1 MASHNNGAAGWIVIY
16 ALFTL
21 LFVPDFINTQNSS
34 LPDLRQISFP
44 GAEGFGRFTTG
55 GRGGA
60 VYEVT
65 NLNDDG
71 PGSLRE
77 GISAKGSRTIIF
89 RISGT
94 IALQSNL
101 EIKNGDITIAGQ
113 TAPGDGICL
122 KDYPL
127 LVAADNVIIRYIR
140 SRLGDIHKL
149 QEDAISVVFQKD
161 IIVDHCSFSWGI
173 DEVASFRDNTN
184 STVQWCLISESLNH
198 SYHKKGDHGYGGI
211 WGGKGASFY
220 YNLIADNASRNPRFN
235 GSRYHHEPDKEI
247 VDFRNNVIYNW
258 GFNSGYGGEKGQQN
272 LIANYYKYGPG
283 TKHRDRIV
291 EPWDAEGKWYVS
303 GNFVY
308 GFPKI
313 TADNWKGG
321 VQGKYA
327 GKDRVNN
334 PFPGPPVLTYSAE
347 QAYKLVLADAGAVIP
362 RRDPVDARIVR
373 EVREGTADFGG
384 IWGDKSGIIDSQAE
398 VGGWPVLNS
407 LPAPEDTDHDGMPDA
422 WESAHGLNPLDPED
436 RNGDLNGDG
445 FTNLEDYLN
454 RLTIRK
460 DFVLPPADLIAY
472 QTSLSQ
478 IDLNWKENSQNENGF
493 SIERRDDKDT
503 LFTPIA
509 TVGTNVTNY
518 IDTDLIPGKTY
529 YYRVGTYRD
538 GVYSLYSN
546 QVSISTSAVKESL
559 EK

>member
-1 MASHNNGAAGWIVIY
+1 
-16 ALFTL
+16 
-21 LFVPDFINTQNSS
+21 
-34 LPDLRQISFP
+34 
-44 GAEGFGRFTTG
+44 
-55 GRGGA
+55 
-60 VYEVT
+60 
-65 NLNDDG
+65 
-71 PGSLRE
+71 
-77 GISAKGSRTIIF
+77 
-89 RISGT
+89 
-94 IALQSNL
+94 
-101 EIKNGDITIAGQ
+101 
-113 TAPGDGICL
+113 
-122 KDYPL
+122 
-127 LVAADNVIIRYIR
+127 
-140 SRLGDIHKL
+140 
-149 QEDAISVVFQKD
+149 
-161 IIVDHCSFSWGI
+161 
-173 DEVASFRDNTN
+173 
-184 STVQWCLISESLNH
+184 
-198 SYHKKGDHGYGGI
+198 
-211 WGGKGASFY
+211 
-220 YNLIADNASRNPRFN
+220 
-235 GSRYHHEPDKEI
+235 
-247 VDFRNNVIYNW
+247 
-258 GFNSGYGGEKGQQN
+258 
-272 LIANYYKYGPG
+272 
-283 TKHRDRIV
+283 V
-291 EPWDAEGKWYVS
+291 EPWDAEGKWYVN

-362 RRDPVDARIVR
+362 KHDPVDARIVR